1 MGSYLIKRILQM
13 LVVMLIVSIGVFLL
27 VDLLPADPIYAML
40 GDSITDETYWKAYYE
55 LGLDKPLLTRYFDWL
70 GNALHGEFGV
80 SYQFHVDVKELLAP
94 RLKVTIYLSVLATLI
109 CMPLG
114 ILFGVIS
121 AVNRGKP
128 IDNVITLVSNAC
140 SCLPQFWI
148 GIFLLYIF
156 AMKLGWLPSFGFTMP
171 PWKDWT
177 LHFRQLI
184 MPLICLSIDGI
195 AGITRQSRSSMLEN
209 IRQDYVRTAKSK
221 GLAKN
226 KVIFVHTL
234 KNSLIPHCD
243 AVRSA
248 AFLHGGRF
256 RVCRECLYHSWN
268 GLFAGKIHY
277 GARCAGGAGMR
288 LADRTGN
295 LPCLYCY

>member
-80 SYQFHVDVKELLAP
+80 SYQFHMDVKELLAP

-195 AGITRQSRSSMLEN
+195 AGITRQTRSSMLEN

-234 KNSLIPHCD
+234 KNSLIPI
-243 AVRSA
+243 VTL
-248 AFLHGGRF
+248 FGVRF
-256 RVCRECLYHSWN
+256 RVCRECLYHSRN